1 MPHFIIEYSANLDS
15 HIDVAG
21 LVEAVHEAAIET
33 GIFPL
38 KGLRTRASPR
48 RTYRIADAHPDNA
61 FIHITAR
68 IGHGRS
74 VEVRRAA
81 GKAVFEVACEFLR
94 LYSEANPLAL
104 SFEMEQIDPD
114 TSFKYNNIPQW
125 IAHRDGAGAV

>member
-1 MPHFIIEYSANLDS
+1 MPHFIIEYSANLES
-15 HIDVAG
+15 QIDVAG
-21 LVEAVHEAAIET
+21 LVEAVHAAAIET

-48 RTYRIADAHPDNA
+48 RTFRIADAHPDNT

-68 IGHGRS
+68 VGHGRS

-81 GKAVFEVACEFLR
+81 GEAVFDVACEFLR
-94 LYSEANPLAL
+94 PYFERSPLAL

-114 TSFKYNNIPQW
+114 TSFKYNNLPQW
-125 IAHRDGAGAV
+125 IAHREEAGTA